1 MTEEHQ
7 PPPPES
13 ADNIARHVGQAMFEV
28 DRATRSLGIELDEI
42 GPGFATL
49 SLRLGAAMAN
59 GHGTAHG
66 GLIFTLADS
75 AFAFVC
81 NSHGERA
88 VAAHCSIT
96 FLAPARPGERLI
108 ATAREVVRRGR
119 NGIYDVSVSNDD
131 GIVAAFRGQSRT
143 IGGSWLDD
151 NGR

>member
-1 MTEEHQ
+1 MTEGHK
-7 PPPPES
+7 PASPES
-13 ADNIARHVGQAMFEV
+13 AEAIAHHVGQVMFAA

-49 SLRLGAAMAN
+49 SLCLGTAMAN

-75 AFAFVC
+75 AFAFAC

-88 VAAHCSIT
+88 VAAHCSIA
-96 FLAPARPGERLI
+96 FLAPARPGERLV
-108 ATAREVVRRGR
+108 ATAREVARRGR
-119 NGIYDVSVSNDD
+119 NGIYDVSVSSD
-131 GIVAAFRGQSRT
+131 GGIIAAFRGQSRT

-151 NGR
+151 DEG